1 MTHAFP
7 AALLGAACLLA
18 GQSAT
23 ASTVYG
29 IDFPAGDISFAD
41 RVVSFTPGFGFGGG
55 VAPCTDASNALG
67 VASAGPD
74 SYLGECNGY
83 VSLGEGGSL
92 VLGFDD
98 NLLVPSGDAAP
109 DLQVFAGGDHD
120 EHFLVLIGLA
130 GKLDDWF
137 ALTGAEGSI
146 FLGGSIGIDIDAA
159 AGVMPGMAFSR
170 VMIVDLPR
178 YCNTATGVM
187 EWSVGEACGLDIR
200 HLPYDGP
207 WAGVD
212 IYGLGA
218 ISTVPAPIPLPAA
231 GLMLATALGGLAA
244 LRRRSRG

>member
-1 MTHAFP
+1 MTHALP

-41 RVVSFTPGFGFGGG
+41 RVASFTPGFGFGGG

-74 SYLGECNGY
+74 SSLGECNGY
-83 VSLGEGGSL
+83 VSLGEGGML
-92 VLGFDD
+92 TLQFTD
-98 NLLVPSGDAAP
+98 NLLIPSGDSTN

-120 EHFLVLIGLA
+120 EHFMVWIGIGDSA
-130 GKLDDWF
+130 DTWFKLS
-137 ALTGAEGSI
+137 GAEGDI
-146 FLGGSIGIDIDAA
+146 FYGGSTGIDIDSAE
-159 AGVMPGMAFSR
+159 GVLPGMKFSY
-170 VMIVDLPR
+170 VAIYDLPR
-178 YCNTATGVM
+178 YCNPETGLM
-187 EWSVGEACGLDIR
+187 EWSVGEACGVDIA

-212 IYGLGA
+212 IYGVGA
-218 ISTVPAPIPLPAA
+218 ITTVPAPIPLPAA
-231 GLMLATALGGLAA
+231 GLMLASALGGLVA
-244 LRRRSRG
+244 LRRRRG